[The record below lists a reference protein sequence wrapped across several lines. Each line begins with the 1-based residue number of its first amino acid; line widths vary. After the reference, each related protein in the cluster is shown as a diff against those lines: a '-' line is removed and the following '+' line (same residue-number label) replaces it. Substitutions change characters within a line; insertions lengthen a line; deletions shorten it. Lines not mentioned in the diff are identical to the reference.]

1 MPSFNIVK
9 NGYHTDEVD
18 NYISSLEKTI
28 FEYKNKD
35 AAIAN
40 TMINAQIAADNI
52 IRNADLAA
60 KSIKHEA
67 VEHLDKISASL
78 DKQRRL
84 VTRFERDYTE
94 LVEKYLVQTNIAD
107 FREILMR
114 VNELDSYL
122 EELGGHTAGGQQ
134 GQNAP
139 NNPAPNNPAPNS
151 HNYPPNNPVPNNPA
165 PNNPMPGNP
174 MPGNSMSG
182 NPAPG
187 NSINV
192 YDNSPIDSEDDDI

>member
-60 KSIKHEA
+60 KSIKQEA

-84 VTRFERDYTE
+84 VARFERDYTE
-94 LVEKYLVQTNIAD
+94 LVEKYLLKANAAD

-114 VNELDSYL
+114 VNELDNYL
-122 EELGGHTAGGQQ
+122 EELGGHTAGSQQ
-134 GQNAP
+134 PQQHEVPITPPPPIP
-139 NNPAPNNPAPNS
+139 NNPIPSNTIS
-151 HNYPPNNPVPNNPA
+151 
-165 PNNPMPGNP
+165 
-174 MPGNSMSG
+174 
-182 NPAPG
+182 
-187 NSINV
+187 V
-192 YDNSPIDSEDDDI
+192 YDNSPIDPNDE